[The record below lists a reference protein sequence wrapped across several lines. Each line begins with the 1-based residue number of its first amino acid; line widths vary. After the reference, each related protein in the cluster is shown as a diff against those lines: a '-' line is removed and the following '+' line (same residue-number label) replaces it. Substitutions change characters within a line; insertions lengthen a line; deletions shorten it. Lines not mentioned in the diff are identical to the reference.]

1 MHSHGMFAHHA
12 ELAHADE
19 SRVGAASMLVWRHA
33 KGICNLDC
41 ENLSRVPCEHLAP
54 LHCPL
59 SEPRPAPPLR
69 RMAPTPF
76 ELVVAE
82 PYRRLQSSQDQ
93 GDLGN
98 TVRRCTA
105 TAHAAA
111 PRGCRTFPCLPNAA
125 LSLPTKWTRLV
136 LTTALRGAA
145 HVSQL
150 AILLGLIIM
159 LTGVCAFLGWYSRRR
174 G

>member
-1 MHSHGMFAHHA
+1 MLNSRMLTN
-12 ELAHADE
+12 LA
-19 SRVGAASMLVWRHA
+19 SVPPPCSCGATPKVYATSIVKIFPVFR
-33 KGICNLDC
+33 
-41 ENLSRVPCEHLAP
+41 EHLAP